1 MTIRVILADDQP
13 LVRAGL
19 RMLLA
24 QTPDIDVAG
33 EAGTGAEAVRLARDA
48 DPDVVVM
55 DIRMPG
61 MDGIEATQL
70 ITAGD
75 GHARVLVLTTFDDD
89 DYVYGALRAGASG
102 FLVKDMALEDILT
115 AIRVVAAGDA
125 MIAPGVTRRLIG
137 QFAGLPRP
145 GHQPRELTGITDR
158 EREVLRL
165 VGLGM
170 SNAEIAAALYISAGT
185 AKTHVARL
193 LAKLGA
199 RDRVQLVITAYQAG
213 PARRLASPGLPDP
226 LAGGR
231 LVQQCPGRPGEE
243 FGIRVRR
250 GARVQVV
257 AVCGGPQRHHQPLCL
272 VHLVNGVRQLA
283 SDPPRARLHRWT
295 PPRL

>member
-19 RMLLA
+19 RMLIT
-24 QTPDIDVAG
+24 QTSGMDVAG
-33 EAGTGAEAVRLARDA
+33 EAGTGAEAVQLTRDT

-70 ITAGD
+70 ITAG
-75 GHARVLVLTTFDDD
+75 GSRTRVLMLTTFDDD

-102 FLVKDMALEDILT
+102 FLVKDMALDDILT

-125 MIAPGVTRRLIG
+125 MIAPSVTRRLIG
-137 QFAGLPRP
+137 QFTS
-145 GHQPRELTGITDR
+145 QPRSGRTPLSLTGITDR

-165 VGLGM
+165 VGRGM
-170 SNAEIAAALYISAGT
+170 SNAEIAASLYITVGT

-213 PARRLASPGLPDP
+213 LLDP
-226 LAGGR
+226 
-231 LVQQCPGRPGEE
+231 
-243 FGIRVRR
+243 
-250 GARVQVV
+250 
-257 AVCGGPQRHHQPLCL
+257 
-272 VHLVNGVRQLA
+272 
-283 SDPPRARLHRWT
+283 
-295 PPRL
+295 

>member
-19 RMLLA
+19 RRVIDQA
-24 QTPDIDVAG
+24 PDINVAA
-33 EAGTGAEAVRLARDA
+33 EAGTGAEAVQLARDI

-75 GHARVLVLTTFDDD
+75 ARARVLVLTTFDDD

-125 MIAPGVTRRLIG
+125 MIAPGVARRLIA
-137 QFAGLPRP
+137 QFAGQPRAD
-145 GHQPRELTGITDR
+145 HKPRELTGITDR

-170 SNAEIAAALYISAGT
+170 SNAEIAAALYITVGT

-213 PARRLASPGLPDP
+213 LLD
-226 LAGGR
+226 
-231 LVQQCPGRPGEE
+231 
-243 FGIRVRR
+243 
-250 GARVQVV
+250 
-257 AVCGGPQRHHQPLCL
+257 
-272 VHLVNGVRQLA
+272 
-283 SDPPRARLHRWT
+283 T
-295 PPRL
+295 